1 MKIYTNLIS
10 IIERSYISKFVTLAL
25 LMILGAFLEAFGI
38 SLIIPLVGTLLS
50 DDFEI
55 PNQILFFIPIL
66 AEISKEEMIIYAVSA
81 FVLFYFLK
89 SIYLI
94 FLVYA
99 QSRYTYSIQQNI
111 STRLYKTYLDQPYSF
126 HLKRNSG
133 EIISNTVTES
143 MQFALGLI
151 GPIIYIITDILIIL
165 CISILLLY
173 VEPIGALS
181 VMTLFSL
188 GAYCLYVI
196 SKNRSAEWGEKRQ
209 ENEVIRI
216 KSAQQGLNGIKEVKL
231 HGFEDIF
238 SEFFSKSTK
247 ISLNSGMKQ
256 TALQGVPKVFFEL
269 LTVLS
274 ISVLIYI
281 LFSSGMT
288 SSELIST
295 LGVFALAA
303 FKLLPS
309 VARLVTNIQALKFA
323 TPVIN
328 KIKNELKLE
337 SKILTKDTTAK
348 LSFKKNISIKNLSF
362 KYEDAENYALN
373 DINIDIKAGQSIGII
388 GSSGAGKSTLVD
400 TILGLLLPTKG
411 NIKIDDVI
419 LDSNNLSSWQ
429 KNIGYVS
436 QSIYLLDDTYK
447 KNIGFGLS
455 NQEID
460 ESKLNNAIKLSQLDE
475 FIKTLPDGVNSS
487 VGESG
492 VRISGGQRQRIGIA
506 RALYNN
512 PSVLV
517 LDEATSAL
525 DNDTEKDVMGAINN
539 IQGDITIIIIA
550 HRLSTV
556 QNCDYIYKLD
566 NGSIIEH
573 GTSIE
578 MLK

>member
-10 IIERSYISKFVTLAL
+10 IIERGHISKFVTLAL

-55 PNQILFFIPIL
+55 PNQILSFIPIL
-66 AEISKEEMIIYAVSA
+66 AEISKEEMITYAVSA

-94 FLVYA
+94 FLVYV
-99 QSRYTYSIQQNI
+99 QSRYIYSIQQNI

-133 EIISNTVTES
+133 EIISNTITES

-188 GAYCLYVI
+188 GACCLYLI

-209 ENEVIRI
+209 QNEVIRI

-247 ISLNSGMKQ
+247 ISLNSGMKK

-288 SSELIST
+288 PSELIST

-400 TILGLLLPTKG
+400 SILGLLLLSKG

-475 FIKTLPDGVNSS
+475 FINTLPDGVNSS

-506 RALYNN
+506 RALYKN
-512 PSVLV
+512 PDLLV

-525 DNDTEKDVMGAINN
+525 DNETEKNVMDSINN
-539 IQGDITIIIIA
+539 LKGNMTIIIIA
-550 HRLSTV
+550 HRLTTV
-556 QNCDYIYKLD
+556 KDCDVIVELD
-566 NGSIIEH
+566 KGSIAKI
-573 GTSIE
+573 GTPREI
-578 MLK
+578 L

>member
-10 IIERSYISKFVTLAL
+10 IIERGYISKFVTLAL

-55 PNQILFFIPIL
+55 PNQILSFIPIL
-66 AEISKEEMIIYAVSA
+66 AEISKEEMITYAVSA

-94 FLVYA
+94 FLVYV
-99 QSRYTYSIQQNI
+99 QSRYIYSIQQNI

-133 EIISNTVTES
+133 EIISNTITES

-188 GAYCLYVI
+188 GACCLYLI

-209 ENEVIRI
+209 QNEVIRI

-288 SSELIST
+288 PSELIST

-400 TILGLLLPTKG
+400 SILGLLLLSKG

-475 FIKTLPDGVNSS
+475 FINTLPDGVNSS

-506 RALYNN
+506 RALYKN
-512 PSVLV
+512 PDLLV

-525 DNDTEKDVMGAINN
+525 DNETEKNVMDSINN
-539 IQGDITIIIIA
+539 LKGNMTIIIIA
-550 HRLSTV
+550 HRLTTV
-556 QNCDYIYKLD
+556 KDCDVIVELD
-566 NGSIIEH
+566 KGSIAKI
-573 GTSIE
+573 GTPREI
-578 MLK
+578 L

>member
-66 AEISKEEMIIYAVSA
+66 AEISEEEMITYAVSA

-94 FLVYA
+94 FLVYV
-99 QSRYTYSIQQNI
+99 QSRYIYSIQQNI

-133 EIISNTVTES
+133 EIISNTITES

-188 GAYCLYVI
+188 GACCLYLI

-373 DINIDIKAGQSIGII
+373 DINTDIKAGQSIGIV

-400 TILGLLLPTKG
+400 SILGLLLPTKG

-460 ESKLNNAIKLSQLDE
+460 ESKLNNAIKLSQLHE

-492 VRISGGQRQRIGIA
+492 VRISGGQQQRIGIA

-539 IQGDITIIIIA
+539 IQGDKTIIIIA

-556 QNCDYIYKLD
+556 QNCDLIIELD
-566 NGSIIEH
+566 NGRIVKK
-573 GTSIE
+573 GTPDE
-578 MLK
+578 ML